1 MPSSSLANI
10 ARQIDDL
17 ETDDFAKFYMYATL
31 LKYISMREKKT
42 YKDSLPI
49 FTPTIGWSK
58 TSLVIG
64 NPEAGLIQGI
74 DNYKQAF
81 DTPKPD
87 VFSVLGKLGKAYVR
101 TGQFGDLVFI
111 IERMKAHLCLI
122 DKTSTKFNSSIFYN
136 VSFEMKKKNISD
148 SIEAFS
154 KITHAILSMV
164 DNSVH
169 ALVAV
174 MVALAGFFLML
185 KMSFLLGAIAMAVG
199 AYFAV
204 SYVVN
209 VIDLENK
216 MPELQWECRKKIHE
230 LQRQPDDFSSAANS
244 LHDKNFILSAI
255 LFPMLFSSVVLEEQL
270 AMDSDMLKGA
280 NDRRED
286 YNGLMSRM

>member
-10 ARQIDDL
+10 AQQIDDL
-17 ETDDFAKFYMYATL
+17 KTDDFAKFYMYATL
-31 LKYISMREKKT
+31 LKYISMREAKT
-42 YKDSLPI
+42 YNESLPI
-49 FTPTIGWSK
+49 FTPTLGWAKSLDIG
-58 TSLVIG
+58 TPNAVF
-64 NPEAGLIQGI
+64 IQDI
-74 DNYKQAF
+74 DAYKKEF
-81 DTPKPD
+81 DLPKPD
-87 VFSVLGKLGKAYVR
+87 VFSVANKLAKAYVR
-101 TGQFGDLVFI
+101 KGQFGDFVFI
-111 IERMKAHLCLI
+111 IKRMKAHLCLI
-122 DKTSTKFNSSIFYN
+122 ERKSTTFNSSIFSG

-154 KITHAILSMV
+154 NITDAVLSMV

-169 ALVAV
+169 ALVAI
-174 MVALAGFFLML
+174 MVAIAGFFLML

-216 MPELQWECRKKIHE
+216 MPELQWECQKKIFE
-230 LQRQPDDFSSAANS
+230 LQKPSDDFSSAANS

-255 LFPMLFSSVVLEEQL
+255 LFPMLFSSVVVEEQL

-286 YNGLMSRM
+286 YNVLMSRM